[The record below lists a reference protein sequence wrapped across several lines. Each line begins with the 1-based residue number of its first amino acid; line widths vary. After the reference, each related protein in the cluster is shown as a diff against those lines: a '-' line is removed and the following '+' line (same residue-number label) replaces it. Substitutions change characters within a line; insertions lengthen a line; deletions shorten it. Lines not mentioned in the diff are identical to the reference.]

1 MYTQHLVFC
10 KLFIQSPMGGRQ
22 RLRTEAVEKSTAEFA
37 KKVVLRSCL
46 DNLSQ
51 G

>member
-10 KLFIQSPMGGRQ
+10 KLFIQSPMGEGQ

-37 KKVVLRSCL
+37 KKVVFHSCL
-46 DNLSQ
+46 DDLSQ